1 MSGRRPAPRPNRAG
15 EAFARTRH
23 LDAGDGPPSSKKPRF
38 DVRNPSALAPDG
50 PEEDAILELDEIGKG
65 GQRTKR
71 NAVNLDGYNSDS
83 SNEGF
88 DARAEA
94 RATQAKK
101 SGNGRVEAEDSD
113 DMFADPE
120 EDLRD
125 DDEDR
130 EGTTAGTKKKKD
142 VRFLDEEEIVGQVA
156 GSKSGGHV
164 SANFSLS
171 SSGKSKEVYSSSSED
186 EGPVEE
192 EIDEEIGAGGLKKHA
207 PKLDA
212 FNMKSEMEEGRFD
225 AQGNF
230 VRKAQDPDAVHD
242 SWLDGVS
249 KKDMKR
255 ASEAAKKR
263 EDERR
268 RKTLE
273 DDRLV
278 TADVLK
284 ALIIRLEKGETV
296 LEALARLGKGKEKK
310 KKPKWHSK
318 NRSHRKDA
326 DNMDIDVEKDPEDP
340 AETRRRAAVEAITGA
355 ADTLLTR
362 GQSEI
367 YEATRETLT
376 RQYRRETGDDWTEPR
391 KEAPDRE
398 DADGDATG
406 APETKHWEYKWT
418 DGRDGGETYGPY
430 EGAAMEAWLNA
441 GFFGEGVEFRRVGM
455 GGASWSRVADFL

>member
-23 LDAGDGPPSSKKPRF
+23 LETSDGPPSSKKPRF

-50 PEEDAILELDEIGKG
+50 SEEDAILELDEIGKG

-94 RATQAKK
+94 KATQAKS
-101 SGNGRVEAEDSD
+101 SGGRTEAEGSD
-113 DMFADPE
+113 DMFADLE
-120 EDLRD
+120 EDLKD
-125 DDEDR
+125 KDGGD
-130 EGTTAGTKKKKD
+130 GVKAAGVKKKRD
-142 VRFLDEEEIVGQVA
+142 VRFLDEEEIMGQVA

-164 SANFSLS
+164 SANFSLA
-171 SSGKSKEVYSSSSED
+171 SGEKSKETYSSSSED
-186 EGPVEE
+186 EGPIDE

-212 FNMKSEMEEGRFD
+212 FNMKNEMEEGRFD
-225 AQGNF
+225 SQGNF

-273 DDRLV
+273 DDRLI

-284 ALIIRLEKGETV
+284 SLITRLEKGETV

-318 NRSHRKDA
+318 SKPHRKDTEA
-326 DNMDIDVEKDPEDP
+326 MEIDAEKDPEDP
-340 AETRRRAAVEAITGA
+340 AETRRREHVEAITGA

-367 YEATRETLT
+367 YEATREMLT
-376 RQYRRETGDDWTEPR
+376 RQYRREAGEDWTEPPL
-391 KEAPDRE
+391 AADPE
-398 DADGDATG
+398 DAAGRAG
-406 APETKHWEYKWT
+406 PPETKHWEYKWT

-430 EGAAMEAWLNA
+430 EGSAMEAWLNA
-441 GFFGEGVEFRRVGM
+441 GFFGECVEFRRVGV
-455 GGASWSRVADFL
+455 GGWSRVANFL